1 MAAGGF
7 GLVILSVLLLSTAG
21 IFSLMSFDVTQ
32 RRREIGIR
40 SALGA
45 NQRRVLAGVM
55 ARSVKQLGIG
65 VMVGLSV
72 LAAVPPMELDFGVG
86 VERDMRLIIGVAVL
100 MVTVGLLAAA
110 GPVRRGLRIQPSEA
124 LREG

>member
-72 LAAVPPMELDFGVG
+72 LAAVPPMELDFGIG

>member
-7 GLVILSVLLLSTAG
+7 DLVILSVLLLSTAG

-65 VMVGLSV
+65 GMVSLSV

>member
-1 MAAGGF
+1 MGAGGF

>member
-1 MAAGGF
+1 MGAGGF

-21 IFSLMSFDVTQ
+21 IFSLMSFNVTQ

-45 NQRRVLAGVM
+45 NPRRVVAGVM
-55 ARSVKQLGIG
+55 ARSVKQLGTG
-65 VMVGLSV
+65 VLVGLLV
-72 LAAVPPMELDFGVG
+72 LAVLPPINLDGFV

-110 GPVRRGLRIQPSEA
+110 GPVRRGLQIQPAES
-124 LREG
+124 LREQ

>member
-72 LAAVPPMELDFGVG
+72 LAALPPMELDFGVG

>member
-7 GLVILSVLLLSTAG
+7 DLVILSVLLLSTAG

-72 LAAVPPMELDFGVG
+72 LAALPPMELDFGVG

>member
-1 MAAGGF
+1 MGAGGF

-65 VMVGLSV
+65 VMVGLGV

>member
-7 GLVILSVLLLSTAG
+7 DLVILSVLLLSTAG

>member
-1 MAAGGF
+1 VGAGGF

>member
-1 MAAGGF
+1 MGAGGF
-7 GLVILSVLLLSTAG
+7 DLVILSVLLLSTAG

-72 LAAVPPMELDFGVG
+72 LAALPPMELDFGVG

>member
-1 MAAGGF
+1 MGAGGF
-7 GLVILSVLLLSTAG
+7 DLVILSVLLLSTAG